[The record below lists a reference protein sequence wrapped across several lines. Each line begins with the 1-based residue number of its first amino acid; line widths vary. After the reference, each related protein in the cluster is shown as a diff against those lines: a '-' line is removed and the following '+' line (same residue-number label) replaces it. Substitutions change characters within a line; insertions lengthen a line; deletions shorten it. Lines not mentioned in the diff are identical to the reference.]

1 MSLVPISM
9 VLIIVGIVVGLLV
22 FFYPVSVMRMQVK
35 FYEMINWRIEPISLQ
50 KEFKRTKYS
59 GLYLVVLCLF
69 ASLYIKFFLMPQ

>member
-1 MSLVPISM
+1 MILVPISIM
-9 VLIIVGIVVGLLV
+9 LIIVGIIVGVLM

-69 ASLYIKFFLMPQ
+69 AILYVKFYLM